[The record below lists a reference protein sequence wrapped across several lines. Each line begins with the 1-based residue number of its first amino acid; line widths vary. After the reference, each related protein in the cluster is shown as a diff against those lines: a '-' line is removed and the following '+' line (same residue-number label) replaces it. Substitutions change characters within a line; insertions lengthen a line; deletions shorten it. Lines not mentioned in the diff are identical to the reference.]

1 MTMSKLKKTLLFGG
15 LVGAGLVW
23 LTSTKKGKETR
34 DKMFD
39 AAADIYVD
47 VTKKMKTLEA
57 KYQTNKTM
65 YEKTVRE
72 TVEAYAKKHPVIG
85 MAKDMIIKMVVSQFE
100 NMKEDV
106 TTKVKE
112 TKTAAKGA
120 LKKKAKK

>member
-1 MTMSKLKKTLLFGG
+1 MSKLKKTLLVGG

-47 VTKKMKTLEA
+47 VTKKMKKLET
-57 KYQTNKTM
+57 KFQGNKAM
-65 YEKTVRE
+65 YEKMVRE

-85 MAKDMIIKMVVSQFE
+85 MAQDMITKMVVSQFE
-100 NMKEDV
+100 NMKEEV
-106 TTKVKE
+106 SEKVKE
-112 TKTAAKGA
+112 TKTAAKSA
-120 LKKKAKK
+120 LRKKAKK